1 MGHMEVHGAEGKL
14 KSRLLGL
21 TDREEKRGGELGLFG
36 ARVRPIY
43 GGRDSREGDERMR
56 LSVDS
61 SLMIWLSLSYLQCS
75 IGCYFICSGN

>member
-43 GGRDSREGDERMR
+43 GGRDSREGDERVRAFELDDLVIIVLSTMLDR
-56 LSVDS
+56 L
-61 SLMIWLSLSYLQCS
+61 LFYL
-75 IGCYFICSGN
+75 FW